1 MWKRWLALLL
11 AGMLV
16 LCMTGC
22 RRTGG
27 GEPSDQKINVY
38 TSKDYETK
46 DFVAQL
52 GNVDYVGLVE
62 EILANTEP
70 VDSVPDRTPDYIVQI
85 LPPKGIEGAITWWFW
100 TDSSGELTL
109 VNASEDKEKAYR
121 ATANTSHDFGKMLEE
136 VTLGQG
142 AKCCCQLGKQE
153 NPEIRWNLRVFM
165 LWRSGQ
171 HAPSRTAPQNLSGRG
186 EDKDCPGL
194 PPCRSNIPPQ
204 SLAFS
209 WMGILP
215 RRLAQRY
222 WRYTR

>member
-1 MWKRWLALLL
+1 MLKRWLVLLL

-27 GEPSDQKINVY
+27 GDPSDQKINVY

-52 GNVDYVGLVE
+52 GNVDYVGLAE

-70 VDSVPDRTPDYIVQI
+70 VDFVPDHTPDYIVQI
-85 LPPKGIEGAITWWFW
+85 LPPRGIEGAITWWFW
-100 TDSSGELTL
+100 TDPSGELTL

-136 VTLGQG
+136 ATLCQG
-142 AKCCCQLGKQE
+142 AKCC
-153 NPEIRWNLRVFM
+153 
-165 LWRSGQ
+165 
-171 HAPSRTAPQNLSGRG
+171 
-186 EDKDCPGL
+186 
-194 PPCRSNIPPQ
+194 
-204 SLAFS
+204 
-209 WMGILP
+209 
-215 RRLAQRY
+215 
-222 WRYTR
+222 

>member
-38 TSKDYETK
+38 TSKDYQTK

-62 EILANTEP
+62 EILANTKP

-85 LPPKGIEGAITWWFW
+85 LPAQG
-100 TDSSGELTL
+100 DRRSHHL
-109 VNASEDKEKAYR
+109 VVLDRFQRR
-121 ATANTSHDFGKMLEE
+121 ADP
-136 VTLGQG
+136 GQ
-142 AKCCCQLGKQE
+142 CQ
-153 NPEIRWNLRVFM
+153 
-165 LWRSGQ
+165 
-171 HAPSRTAPQNLSGRG
+171 
-186 EDKDCPGL
+186 
-194 PPCRSNIPPQ
+194 
-204 SLAFS
+204 
-209 WMGILP
+209 
-215 RRLAQRY
+215 
-222 WRYTR
+222 

>member
-70 VDSVPDRTPDYIVQI
+70 VDSAPDRTPDYIVQI

-136 VTLGQG
+136 ATLGQG
-142 AKCCCQLGKQE
+142 AKCC
-153 NPEIRWNLRVFM
+153 
-165 LWRSGQ
+165 
-171 HAPSRTAPQNLSGRG
+171 
-186 EDKDCPGL
+186 
-194 PPCRSNIPPQ
+194 
-204 SLAFS
+204 
-209 WMGILP
+209 
-215 RRLAQRY
+215 
-222 WRYTR
+222 